1 MTNFSMTN
9 MGLLVVECIILKTLR
24 SVSIALHLEKSNNI
38 NVNMKGVK
46 WHLFGVSLDCDDFIQ
61 SQSLLLVPLYL
72 ASSYNE
78 DFDKAVWVDLNYS
91 SWRKYCREEILAR
104 LFWPVL
110 HAISVQGGRPTLSL
124 LGSNWADD
132 NLKKQLEFNHLDNV
146 QECYLPGCL
155 VFSGPNLSMIHPA
168 QEMQNC
174 ANLLFCNYLGYS
186 VGWNT

>member
-1 MTNFSMTN
+1 MDVLTYES
-9 MGLLVVECIILKTLR
+9 
-24 SVSIALHLEKSNNI
+24 EKSWWNI
-38 NVNMKGVK
+38 YFFKK
-46 WHLFGVSLDCDDFIQ
+46 
-61 SQSLLLVPLYL
+61 LYFKRRCL
-72 ASSYNE
+72 YTNLRI
-78 DFDKAVWVDLNYS
+78 DLNYS